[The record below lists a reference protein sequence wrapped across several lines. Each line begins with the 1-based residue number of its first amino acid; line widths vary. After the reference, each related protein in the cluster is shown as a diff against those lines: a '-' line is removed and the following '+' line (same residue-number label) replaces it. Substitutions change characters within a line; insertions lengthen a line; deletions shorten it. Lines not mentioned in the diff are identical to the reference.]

1 MYLQLNF
8 KLTHYLEKISLT
20 ARTRK
25 ALKWGH
31 TGHARI
37 AGEDQMNAEEM
48 ERSIEFLLKSQAT
61 LENQIERTSRQI
73 EETNNRLEIQA
84 ETQTE
89 FIKIV
94 TQQIEAQGAIN
105 ASLRASLAL
114 TDERINQTD
123 ERINQTDERINQA
136 DERLNQTDERIN
148 QTDARLDRL
157 AALVE
162 QHIGGG

>member
-1 MYLQLNF
+1 
-8 KLTHYLEKISLT
+8 
-20 ARTRK
+20 
-25 ALKWGH
+25 
-31 TGHARI
+31 
-37 AGEDQMNAEEM
+37 MNAEEM

-89 FIKIV
+89 FRKIV
-94 TQQIEAQGAIN
+94 TQQIEAQGAIS
-105 ASLRASLAL
+105 ASLRATLAR
-114 TDERINQTD
+114 TDERL
-123 ERINQTDERINQA
+123 NQA
-136 DERLNQTDERIN
+136 DERLN

-162 QHIGGG
+162 QHIRGGWSPAQA

>member
-1 MYLQLNF
+1 
-8 KLTHYLEKISLT
+8 
-20 ARTRK
+20 
-25 ALKWGH
+25 
-31 TGHARI
+31 
-37 AGEDQMNAEEM
+37 MNAEEM
-48 ERSIEFLLKSQAT
+48 ERAIEFLLKHQAK

-73 EETNNRLEIQA
+73 EETNNRLEIHA

-105 ASLRASLAL
+105 ASLRASLARMN
-114 TDERINQTD
+114 ERINRTD
-123 ERINQTDERINQA
+123 EHQ
-136 DERLNQTDERIN
+136 N

>member
-1 MYLQLNF
+1 
-8 KLTHYLEKISLT
+8 
-20 ARTRK
+20 
-25 ALKWGH
+25 
-31 TGHARI
+31 
-37 AGEDQMNAEEM
+37 MNAEEM

-89 FIKIV
+89 FMRIV

-105 ASLRASLAL
+105 ASLRATLAR
-114 TDERINQTD
+114 T
-123 ERINQTDERINQA
+123 
-136 DERLNQTDERIN
+136 DERLNQTDERMN

-162 QHIGGG
+162 QHIGCG

>member
-1 MYLQLNF
+1 
-8 KLTHYLEKISLT
+8 
-20 ARTRK
+20 
-25 ALKWGH
+25 
-31 TGHARI
+31 
-37 AGEDQMNAEEM
+37 MNAEEM
-48 ERSIEFLLKSQAT
+48 ERAIEFLLKHQADFESRQAR
-61 LENQIERTSRQI
+61 LESRQAGLETQLEKTSSQI
-73 EETNNRLEIQA
+73 EETNKHLEIHA

-105 ASLRASLAL
+105 TALRASLARM
-114 TDERINQTD
+114 DERINQT
-123 ERINQTDERINQA
+123 EERINQA
-136 DERLNQTDERIN
+136 DERLNRTDEHQN